1 MLKFSK
7 DFFKDEEREGF
18 LVKSD
23 MKRAWAMQME
33 ILKNIEEVCDRH
45 GINYFSFWGT
55 MLGAV
60 RHKGF
65 VPWDD
70 DMDIMMKRE
79 DYEKFVEVAPKEL
92 PEGFS
97 LLSIYNEHEW
107 DLATARVTNGF
118 TLSFDENYLK
128 EHYLCPYVCGID
140 IFPYDYVP
148 DDKETFKEQ
157 ENFLNGIT
165 MVRDLYK
172 ERDKQLAETGKYN
185 PEIDKNA
192 ERVLRDIEKFFDF
205 EFNRDNNMDNQILCF
220 FDRVCAG
227 YGSPSDKYMTGHIER
242 RAREHDGGR
251 FMIPTFCF
259 DEAIDYPFEEHTL
272 RVPKY
277 YEICLSRCYGRN
289 FMTPVKSGVS
299 AHEYPFYKIQ
309 DEKLKDLGT
318 YEMCVK
324 TIENLTILESL
335 DTTVSE
341 YIDDINNKSDNCEI
355 SEETEQLRSI
365 ISDWKAPDKKVI
377 LSCFGTMDFFE
388 NEEKCLEKLI
398 DTVSFFKSK
407 SDKICFILIDA
418 LYVTDVLARK
428 DIELAKRY
436 IALFDELLNSDWC
449 LVISHDQYNQVVD
462 MCDAYYGSPNE
473 YIKYFQDNKL
483 PIMAMNLDIMNS

>member
-55 MLGAV
+55 MLGAI

-118 TLSFDENYLK
+118 TLSFDEKYLK

-192 ERVLRDIEKFFDF
+192 ETVLRDIEKFFDF
-205 EFNRDNNMDNQILCF
+205 
-220 FDRVCAG
+220 
-227 YGSPSDKYMTGHIER
+227 
-242 RAREHDGGR
+242 
-251 FMIPTFCF
+251 
-259 DEAIDYPFEEHTL
+259 
-272 RVPKY
+272 
-277 YEICLSRCYGRN
+277 
-289 FMTPVKSGVS
+289 
-299 AHEYPFYKIQ
+299 
-309 DEKLKDLGT
+309 
-318 YEMCVK
+318 
-324 TIENLTILESL
+324 
-335 DTTVSE
+335 
-341 YIDDINNKSDNCEI
+341 
-355 SEETEQLRSI
+355 
-365 ISDWKAPDKKVI
+365 
-377 LSCFGTMDFFE
+377 
-388 NEEKCLEKLI
+388 
-398 DTVSFFKSK
+398 
-407 SDKICFILIDA
+407 
-418 LYVTDVLARK
+418 
-428 DIELAKRY
+428 
-436 IALFDELLNSDWC
+436 
-449 LVISHDQYNQVVD
+449 
-462 MCDAYYGSPNE
+462 
-473 YIKYFQDNKL
+473 
-483 PIMAMNLDIMNS
+483 